1 MRSRTV
7 CRGTPWQLSEQLPD
21 GELSEYCYP
30 RSGVCVGTFGQ
41 QPAGGRPTRRADHEG
56 AFGYDDMPFHPMDLG
71 EEALR
76 EFFGTIG
83 EGDPRPDD
91 LDAEQIFLHGFEL
104 ISPPWRGGWFF
115 RLLRR
120 N

>member
-1 MRSRTV
+1 M
-7 CRGTPWQLSEQLPD
+7 
-21 GELSEYCYP
+21 
-30 RSGVCVGTFGQ
+30 GTFGQ
-41 QPAGGRPTRRADHEG
+41 HPAGGRPTRRDDHEG